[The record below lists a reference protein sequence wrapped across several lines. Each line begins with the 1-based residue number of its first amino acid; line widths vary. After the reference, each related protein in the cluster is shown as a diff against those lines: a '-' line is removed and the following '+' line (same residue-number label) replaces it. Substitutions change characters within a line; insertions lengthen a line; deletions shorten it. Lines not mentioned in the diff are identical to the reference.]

1 MKIKIDKSLVIL
13 LEYINFV
20 LMNYNDNQQLK
31 LAQDFVLHTNRNVF
45 LTGKAGTGKTTFLHN
60 LRLSTPK
67 RMVVVAPTGVAAINA
82 GGVTIHSFFQ
92 LPFSPFIPGSELT
105 KQSSED
111 SQRFVHKLSK
121 NKIKIIRSLDLLII
135 DEISMVRSDLLD
147 AIDDM
152 LRRYRRNEKPF
163 GGIQL
168 LMIGDLHQLAPVIK
182 EDEWSLIRGFY
193 KSSYFFDS
201 LALQKTDFTTIEL
214 KHIYRQDDQTF
225 INVLG
230 EIRDNQL
237 SQKSIELLNSRYI
250 PDFVP
255 EKEEGFITLTT
266 HNALAS
272 KINEERMAALK
283 TKAKTF
289 FAETKGDFPPYMYP
303 TEEELVLKGGA
314 QVMFIKNDSS
324 FEKLYYNGKIGKI
337 TGIEKDIIYVRCEG
351 DYEDI
356 PVKLDKWE
364 NVKYKFNEKTK
375 EIEEEVI
382 GSFVQFPLK
391 LAWAITVHKSQG
403 LTFEKAVLD
412 VNRAF
417 AFGQVYVALSRC
429 KTLEGL
435 VLISKIAPHSLKS
448 DSTIREFDTTSR
460 ANEPDDMQLLKSKE
474 LYQKQLIQELFDFKE
489 IKKLFFT
496 VRKKYSANKS
506 RLLNNFD
513 QLFDDISNKA
523 VSDIFAVNEKFD
535 KQLSKILTG
544 DGLPVEN
551 EILMERI
558 QKASSYYLEKFENIF
573 VDEFKKISFDADNK
587 DVKKEMAEIVEKF
600 EFALVSKISGLK
612 VASVKFDTSDY
623 VRETANSEVDFKP
636 TFNKNKAYAVD
647 SSVKNVS
654 LFAELN
660 SWRKSIAEELGVPV
674 FMVLPQKSLKELSEK
689 MPQNLRQLAKI
700 KGFGKVKLEQYGE
713 DIIEIIE
720 DYCQENNIVGDQT
733 IIEELKPKKKKKED
747 TKKISLDLFLK
758 GKDVSQI
765 AKERGLVETTI
776 FGHLAHF
783 VSIGEL
789 DYTVLIAEEKFEEI
803 KSFLENNTTGSLTE
817 LMEASDKKF
826 TYNELRLVLSCLDNA
841 K

>member
-303 TEEELVLKGGA
+303 TEEDLVLKGGA

-356 PVKLDKWE
+356 PVKQDKWE

-535 KQLSKILTG
+535 KQLSKILMG
-544 DGLPVEN
+544 EGLPVEN
-551 EILMERI
+551 GILMERI

-600 EFALVSKISGLK
+600 EFALVS
-612 VASVKFDTSDY
+612 
-623 VRETANSEVDFKP
+623 
-636 TFNKNKAYAVD
+636 
-647 SSVKNVS
+647 
-654 LFAELN
+654 
-660 SWRKSIAEELGVPV
+660 
-674 FMVLPQKSLKELSEK
+674 
-689 MPQNLRQLAKI
+689 
-700 KGFGKVKLEQYGE
+700 
-713 DIIEIIE
+713 
-720 DYCQENNIVGDQT
+720 
-733 IIEELKPKKKKKED
+733 
-747 TKKISLDLFLK
+747 
-758 GKDVSQI
+758 
-765 AKERGLVETTI
+765 
-776 FGHLAHF
+776 
-783 VSIGEL
+783 
-789 DYTVLIAEEKFEEI
+789 
-803 KSFLENNTTGSLTE
+803 
-817 LMEASDKKF
+817 
-826 TYNELRLVLSCLDNA
+826 
-841 K
+841 